1 MPKIHLGAQNP
12 CAKFSNHQGKMDDRF
27 PTCLP
32 EKTKFQVSKVISAP
46 NPPTPSS
53 SLRYQLGVNSLKLL
67 SPDLGPLIG
76 EDGTWN
82 RTEPSF
88 RFERL
93 DSSGNPTGT
102 IYNSLAEVPGL
113 DEDLIINLNA
123 RVEDEYTQNFK
134 DNFLST
140 LNSQNTEV
148 QNIFQLDPNQL
159 LTRSEG
165 YKVLLRRSL

>member
-1 MPKIHLGAQNP
+1 MVVTDTRLVN
-12 CAKFSNHQGKMDDRF
+12 
-27 PTCLP
+27 LP

-46 NPPTPSS
+46 NPPTPGGRLNDTLHANGLS
-53 SLRYQLGVNSLKLL
+53 LL

-82 RTEPSF
+82 GTKPSF
-88 RFERL
+88 RFEEL
-93 DSSGNPTGT
+93 DEGGNPTGV
-102 IYNSLAEVPGL
+102 IYRSLAEVP
-113 DEDLIINLNA
+113 DLTPEEIAIMDSMVSGEFTTHFEN
-123 RVEDEYTQNFK
+123 T
-134 DNFLST
+134 FLTT